1 MSMRADQTVAVMGRR
16 FDSTRPVFFEAMAGT
31 TLETVVEEAVG
42 RLRRDRVYTPAQ
54 ARSLLR
60 YARCRVD
67 GVEIPRKRW
76 AETRPVPGARIEV
89 LRTVRGGGGGGGKS
103 PVGMIAAIA
112 VMAVA
117 SYAAPA
123 ILGALGGVEA
133 GFVGPLAA
141 GQFYISSW
149 MTAAVTGGLMMVGSY
164 VTGALFGQAAP
175 SISSSTYDA
184 GSESPTYSITGAR
197 NSANLYG
204 YVPLVL
210 GTHRHTP
217 PLGAK
222 SWTVW
227 EGEDQFF
234 NMLVVW
240 GHKDIVVSDFRIDET
255 SLDEFTDVTHEF
267 HQATTGDDLTLFAK
281 SYNEQS
287 VGALLSEESGWVT
300 RTIGE
305 AEAICC
311 DIAFQSGLTEISTSD
326 GSRGNCTVQFEAQ
339 YREVGTST
347 WIDSGLG
354 AISAT
359 RAQSTPAVESFR
371 IDDLARADYEMR
383 IRRTTADSD
392 SQYIYDEAT
401 WSVSRAILNQ
411 AAFNTPVPICVSE
424 LRIKANDQLSGYVDD
439 FNALCSSNLPSW
451 DGTGWETVAE
461 TANPADQM
469 RYLLTTRSGMAKPYT
484 ETKMDDTTLAELAEW
499 CAAQGHEFNYVCDSE
514 TRVWER
520 LTQIL
525 SAGRAAVTTDVDGLW
540 GATIDQ
546 PGKTIKQLFTPRNS
560 WGCKIKRGFM
570 ELPHALRVSYVDED
584 DDYETKEGFVY
595 ADGYDEDNAVDIVS
609 WDYPGVTN
617 WGAIW
622 KMGRRHLAKILHRQ
636 LGITLST
643 DWEWL
648 AAHRGALVGV
658 ASDVLMNVF
667 GSARILRL
675 LFDIGE
681 DALAEMG
688 DEIPDSWIVF
698 DNGEVLVGRAEDI
711 PLGEDDEPLV
721 PVGVQIDDTVIFS
734 DPAPARYGIA
744 IRDNTSRLTT
754 YEIAPEYGEENDV
767 LRFSYVITSKPS
779 PQLGALCSVS
789 ILGEEYDEYLVSA
802 ITPGQNLTAELT
814 LIPSAMDEIEASV
827 SGEIPAYAPPV
838 RLDVTRGTTLP
849 VPTITNVRSD
859 EGVLVRGADGTL
871 VSRIMVNYSL
881 GTGAV
886 LPSTVQAQYRRDGD
900 VGWTSAPSVIAGD
913 PVIITGVEDGSV
925 YDIRV
930 RAVTVAGVAS
940 GWVEELGHTVVG
952 KSSNPSDV
960 SVFALAAADS
970 GITATWGQVADLDV
984 ARYEIRATDSG
995 WGDGNEIA
1003 SGAGSTVPLPMAAAG
1018 THTYY
1023 IRALDTTGHY
1033 SSASASASITVTA
1046 PGLTGLAADYLTASV
1061 RQGSVVQLSWTGV
1074 QASYSISGYQVRRGP
1089 TWATATAMG
1098 EVDAT
1103 RAQYPVD
1110 WGGTQTWWVAAVD
1123 AYGNVGTPVSI
1134 DAVVVL
1140 PSASALTL
1148 QVIDNSVLMRWTG
1161 AAGSL
1166 PIAGYNVYR
1175 GAVDE
1180 DHLVGTADTTFTVV
1194 DETAS
1199 GTFQYFIEPVD
1210 AAGNTG
1216 TTASA
1221 TTTVDEPPDFVL
1233 YAEFEGDF
1241 DTATMS
1247 NIHTM
1252 TTGQLLLPVNTT
1264 ETWAEHFSNTG
1275 ATSIQDLIDAG
1286 YTYWCEPNPSV
1297 ATYQEDYDAGAVIA
1311 GCRIVADIDLTTL
1324 DDGVTVTPQ
1333 IYTKEASGDAW
1344 TTQAAGQWEVY
1355 ATDFRYARLLVTF
1368 AASDDASQAVVS
1380 AVSVSL
1386 RVKRAVDSGTV
1397 SITSQGQTVAFNN
1410 VYLDAEQPVV
1420 TPGGTTPLVA
1430 VADFA
1435 DVPNPTGFDVYLFNL
1450 DGTAATLPVTIG
1462 WTTRGVIQG
1471 G

>member
-76 AETRPVPGARIEV
+76 AETRPVPGVRIEV
-89 LRTVRGGGGGGGKS
+89 LRTVRGGGGGGKS

-175 SISSSTYDA
+175 SIGSSTYDA

-281 SYNEQS
+281 SYNESS
-287 VGALLSEESGWVT
+287 VGAALTESGGWVT
-300 RTIGE
+300 RTVGE
-305 AEAICC
+305 AEELSF
-311 DIAFQSGLTEISTSD
+311 DIAFDRGLTTINSSS
-326 GSRGNCTVQFEAQ
+326 GARGDRTVEFEAQ
-339 YREVGTST
+339 YRAVGTAT

-354 AISAT
+354 TFSVT
-359 RAQSTPAVESFR
+359 RAQTKEFVSTFR
-371 IDDLARADYEMR
+371 IEDLDLDTYEVR
-383 IRRTTADSD
+383 IRRVTEDSD
-392 SQYIYDEAT
+392 SQYVYDTAK
-401 WSVSRAILNQ
+401 WSVARAVLNKP
-411 AAFNTPVPICVSE
+411 AFNTPIPICVSE

-595 ADGYDEDNAVDIVS
+595 ADGYDENNAVDIVS

-617 WGAIW
+617 WAAIW

-721 PVGVQIDDTVIFS
+721 PAGVQIDDTVIFS

-802 ITPGQNLTAELT
+802 ITPGENLTAELT

-838 RLDVTRGTTLP
+838 RLDVTRGRS
-849 VPTITNVRSD
+849 VPTPSITLVRSD

-871 VSRIMVNYSL
+871 VSRIQVSYSI
-881 GTGAV
+881 GPGSAAV
-886 LPSTVQAQYRRDGD
+886 DSVQAQFRPAGETA
-900 VGWTSAPSVIAGD
+900 WTSAPSVIAGD

-925 YDIRV
+925 YDVRIRA
-930 RAVTVAGVAS
+930 RNFTTGVAS
-940 GWVEELGHTVVG
+940 AWATVAGHTVVG
-952 KSSNPSDV
+952 KTTPPPNLDGLYRQGNKVCWLYDNPPLDLAGYRVRVLSGQTRNWNKGADYPSPGAILTERNISIESLGASVTTIMVRPVDVAGILSAATSFLVLNLGEYSPDNLVLADDIKAAGFPGTITRAAIDEDGNLTADDTGEVYLPDDDALYLPQSTAAYLPLNYEDAEYEFSYVPDGEAVPGVLYLSSKISGDGWMIEYRRRGGDESYLDHDDIAYLPNDGQAYLGGPSPWASMPGGGVDV
-960 SVFALAAADS
+960 GREALDFRISIDS
-970 GITATWGQVADLDV
+970 GSRQGVISGLSVNLDV
-984 ARYEIRATDSG
+984 PDIVESFDDVVIT
-995 WGDGNEIA
+995 
-1003 SGAGSTVPLPMAAAG
+1003 AAG
-1018 THTYY
+1018 TRLPITKTYRAIDY
-1023 IRALDTTGHY
+1023 IG
-1033 SSASASASITVTA
+1033 SITLQDDGFDA
-1046 PGLTGLAADYLTASV
+1046 TGVRVLDKDPDLGPTLAAV
-1061 RQGSVVQLSWTGV
+1061 
-1074 QASYSISGYQVRRGP
+1074 
-1089 TWATATAMG
+1089 
-1098 EVDAT
+1098 
-1103 RAQYPVD
+1103 
-1110 WGGTQTWWVAAVD
+1110 
-1123 AYGNVGTPVSI
+1123 
-1134 DAVVVL
+1134 
-1140 PSASALTL
+1140 
-1148 QVIDNSVLMRWTG
+1148 G
-1161 AAGSL
+1161 AA
-1166 PIAGYNVYR
+1166 
-1175 GAVDE
+1175 
-1180 DHLVGTADTTFTVV
+1180 
-1194 DETAS
+1194 
-1199 GTFQYFIEPVD
+1199 Q
-1210 AAGNTG
+1210 
-1216 TTASA
+1216 A
-1221 TTTVDEPPDFVL
+1221 T
-1233 YAEFEGDF
+1233 
-1241 DTATMS
+1241 
-1247 NIHTM
+1247 
-1252 TTGQLLLPVNTT
+1252 
-1264 ETWAEHFSNTG
+1264 
-1275 ATSIQDLIDAG
+1275 ID
-1286 YTYWCEPNPSV
+1286 
-1297 ATYQEDYDAGAVIA
+1297 I
-1311 GCRIVADIDLTTL
+1311 
-1324 DDGVTVTPQ
+1324 
-1333 IYTKEASGDAW
+1333 
-1344 TTQAAGQWEVY
+1344 
-1355 ATDFRYARLLVTF
+1355 
-1368 AASDDASQAVVS
+1368 
-1380 AVSVSL
+1380 
-1386 RVKRAVDSGTV
+1386 
-1397 SITSQGQTVAFNN
+1397 FNMK
-1410 VYLDAEQPVV
+1410 
-1420 TPGGTTPLVA
+1420 GH
-1430 VADFA
+1430 
-1435 DVPNPTGFDVYLFNL
+1435 
-1450 DGTAATLPVTIG
+1450 
-1462 WTTRGVIQG
+1462 
-1471 G
+1471 